1 MFIRYCILKFT
12 IGSTTLESKI
22 KAVLILLFRIGKQ
35 EKKNNGPNTPNIIN
49 DLPASTKQVLV
60 TEMLSKPKNPKD
72 YKDREISE
80 FEQAPL
86 YLEQSANLR
95 QQPKLKVETVEI
107 KKEIVK
113 ANSLDNTDG
122 SAKKND
128 GSKTG

>member
-49 DLPASTKQVLV
+49 DLPASTKQVLA

-72 YKDREISE
+72 YKDREVNE

-86 YLEQSANLR
+86 YLEQPVNLR

-113 ANSLDNTDG
+113 TDSLDKTDV
-122 SAKKND
+122 SAKK
-128 GSKTG
+128 K

>member
-1 MFIRYCILKFT
+1 
-12 IGSTTLESKI
+12 
-22 KAVLILLFRIGKQ
+22 
-35 EKKNNGPNTPNIIN
+35 
-49 DLPASTKQVLV
+49 
-60 TEMLSKPKNPKD
+60 MLSKQKNPKD

-113 ANSLDNTDG
+113 ADSLDKTDV
-122 SAKKND
+122 SAKKMMD
-128 GSKTG
+128 ARVAKRRAERKKSLQR

>member
-1 MFIRYCILKFT
+1 
-12 IGSTTLESKI
+12 
-22 KAVLILLFRIGKQ
+22 
-35 EKKNNGPNTPNIIN
+35 
-49 DLPASTKQVLV
+49 
-60 TEMLSKPKNPKD
+60 MLSKPKNPKD

-113 ANSLDNTDG
+113 TDSLDKTDV
-122 SAKKND
+122 SAKKTMD
-128 GSKTG
+128 ARAAKRRAERKKSLQR